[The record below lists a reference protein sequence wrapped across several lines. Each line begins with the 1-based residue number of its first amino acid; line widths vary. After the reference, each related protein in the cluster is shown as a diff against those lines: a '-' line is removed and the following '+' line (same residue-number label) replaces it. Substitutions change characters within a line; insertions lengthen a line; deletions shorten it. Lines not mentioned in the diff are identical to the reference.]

1 MAKEWVLNIAFNRWQ
16 LNRPRYVGRVAEAIR
31 ACAPKSFE
39 EWEQYYYSQVPEKHV
54 PVGWQMLGST
64 MREHLEEV
72 GRRLFVKIS
81 EQLRAEVDA
90 ITEEDCIEY
99 VRDVVIRRTYEG
111 YLTEKRTVYE
121 QLEQALG
128 VKLHPAPDEWDR
140 RYNVDFF
147 IPIANRCIG
156 IQIKPVTY
164 SQTPELHK
172 WQEWM
177 RRSHQR
183 FESEQGGKAF
193 IVFSVTEKGGRKHI
207 LNEDIVD
214 QIRDELR
221 RQASDDQTSP
231 HP

>member
-1 MAKEWVLNIAFNRWQ
+1 MAKEWVLNFAFNRWQ

-39 EWEQYYYSQVPEKHV
+39 DWEQYYYSQVPEKHV
-54 PVGWQMLGST
+54 PAGWQMLGST

-72 GRRLFVKIS
+72 GRRLFAKIS

-99 VRDVVIRRTYEG
+99 VRDVVIHRTYKG

-121 QLEQALG
+121 QLEQTLG

-147 IPIANRCIG
+147 IPVANRFIG

-164 SQTPELHK
+164 SQTPELHR

-183 FESEQGGKAF
+183 FECEQGGKVF
-193 IVFSVTEKGGRKHI
+193 IVFSVTEKGSRKRI
-207 LNEDIVD
+207 LNEDVIS

-221 RQASDDQTSP
+221 RLTSNDQTSP